1 MQYYLPVKR
10 KNLQQLYLK
19 EILKNQS
26 KIITWSNEQPTK
38 VGRQN
43 AANLV
48 KTKGGL
54 INGSNYANTKRK
66 AWELFMTDN
75 MLDNIVKFTNIQKDK
90 KKLNL
95 DDATL
100 VKNKHFTNHTT
111 VEEIVAYIG
120 IVYARRM
127 FGY

>member
-1 MQYYLPVKR
+1 MKIIIMQYYLPVKR

-54 INGSNYANTKRK
+54 INGSKNANTKRK

-75 MLDNIVKFTNIQKDK
+75 VLDNIVKFTNIQIDK

-95 DDATL
+95 DYATL

-111 VEEIVAYIG
+111 VEE
-120 IVYARRM
+120 M
-127 FGY
+127 